1 MKHVPLALTF
11 DLDDTLWPIWPA
23 IARAEVVLHRWLGEH
38 APATAA
44 RFDVAGLRVLRN
56 RVAAENPQWLHDLS
70 AMRRESL
77 RMALVE
83 AGDDG
88 ALAEPAFEVFFAE
101 RQRVE
106 LYADV
111 LPALQRLAA
120 RYPLMA
126 LSNGNADIGRIG
138 LGEYF
143 VAGLSAREFGVA
155 KPDPRIFHEACRR
168 LGVDAENVL
177 HVGDDLAMD
186 VHGAL
191 AAGLQAAWV
200 HRAADEP
207 ADPPPGASRWT
218 ELQSL
223 AAHLGC

>member
-1 MKHVPLALTF
+1 MKHEPLALTF

-23 IARAEVVLHRWLGEH
+23 ITRAEGVLHRWLAEH

-44 RFDVAGLRVLRN
+44 RFDLAGLRALRN
-56 RVAAENPQWLHDLS
+56 RVAVENPQWLHDLS

-77 RMALVE
+77 RLALLE

-88 ALAEPAFEVFFAE
+88 GLAESAFEVFFAE

-120 RYPLMA
+120 RFPLMA

-143 VAGLSAREFGVA
+143 IGGLSAREFGVA
-155 KPDPRIFHEACRR
+155 KPDPRIFREACRQ
-168 LGVDAENVL
+168 LGLQSSAVL
-177 HVGDDLAMD
+177 HVGDDLTMD
-186 VHGAL
+186 VQGAL
-191 AAGLQAAWV
+191 DAGLQAAWV
-200 HRAADEP
+200 HRSPEAPAA
-207 ADPPPGASRWT
+207 APPGASRWT

-223 AAHLGC
+223 AEHLGC